1 MESDTLTFIVVAFVV
16 VVALILFWLYLQ
28 RRRSAA
34 LRDRFGE
41 EYDRTIDTR
50 GGRAK
55 AEADLEARE
64 KRVKAFD
71 IRPLGPDERERF
83 TGEWREAK
91 ALFVDSPAEAV
102 IRSDRIL
109 ADMMK
114 TRGYPMT
121 DFEHRH
127 ADLTVDHG
135 DVATHYLAG
144 HEIADRAGKD
154 ETTTEELRRAMNHY
168 ERLFDHLVSDTGDGV
183 ASRPVSAPAERRG

>member
-1 MESDTLTFIVVAFVV
+1 MEGDTLTFVMIALVV
-16 VVALILFWLYLQ
+16 VVALVLAWLLTQ
-28 RRRSAA
+28 RRKSAV

-41 EYDRTIDTR
+41 EYDRTVHAR
-50 GGRAK
+50 GRRE

-64 KRVKAFD
+64 KRVKTFD

-83 TGEWREAK
+83 ASEWQETK

-102 IRSDRIL
+102 SRSDRLL
-109 ADMMK
+109 ANVMK

-168 ERLFDHLVSDTGDGV
+168 ERLFDHLVSDTGDSV
-183 ASRPVSAPAERRG
+183 ASRPVSGPAQPRD